1 MLQCYQQLLR
11 RSVLFATT
19 IAFTMACNK
28 PVMQTALAPEGTKIA
43 SASQKKVLL
52 IGIDGCKAAAL
63 RAATAPNIQA
73 LLPHALYSYD
83 ALTQPPT
90 WSGPGWSSMLTGVW
104 GNKHGVSD
112 NSFSGSNFSQYPMI
126 FKYIKAAKPSL
137 RTVSIVS
144 WPPINDKIIN
154 NADVTITA
162 NDNDLA
168 VKDSAVAR
176 LSTDNPD
183 VMFVDFNGVDDAG
196 HAYGFDTSVP
206 QYLQAITKIDTYVG
220 NIIDAL
226 GKRSNIDK
234 EDWLIILSTDHGG
247 NMSGHGGSSYDEQNI
262 FSIYY
267 NKNFETREI
276 KKPQTASTFVKFLQS
291 GQRAWTGNAFYNF
304 DNFLQFTVEFKMRS
318 SGLNSDPPFI
328 TNKNWGSGGNK
339 GWVINVRGQSWK
351 FNAGDGAG
359 KRVDVNA
366 DGGAPLND
374 NNWHHIAVSVNRAGQ
389 VKLYQDGLFLK
400 AGNMTGFS
408 TLDPGDPIKLIVAE
422 DITTTYGDDYGNST
436 FNIADIRLWS
446 AELDAQTILD
456 YSKCDTS
463 ITPDHP
469 FYAKLIGWWKGNE
482 GKGDVLKDFSS
493 KKTDLQLEN
502 NTPWEE
508 TGKDICGNAVS
519 SDVPKIVDIPVR
531 ILTWLNI
538 PIDPAWGLDGKLWQ

>member
-11 RSVLFATT
+11 NAMLFATT

-28 PVMQTALAPEGTKIA
+28 PIIQTAAAPGGNKTAI
-43 SASQKKVLL
+43 SSQRKVLL

-112 NSFSGSNFSQYPMI
+112 NSFSGSNFSKYPMI

-137 RTVSIVS
+137 RTISIVS
-144 WPPINDKIIN
+144 WPPINDKIIS

-168 VKDSAVAR
+168 VKDSAVAH

-196 HAYGFDTSVP
+196 HTFGFDTTVP
-206 QYLQAITKIDTYVG
+206 QYLQAITKIDDYVG
-220 NIIDAL
+220 SIIQAL
-226 GKRSNIDK
+226 GKRSNIAQ

-247 NMSGHGGSSYDEQNI
+247 IMSGHGGDSYDEQNI
-262 FSIYY
+262 FTIFY
-267 NKNFETREI
+267 NKNFEKKEV
-276 KKPQTASTFVKFLQS
+276 KKPQTASTFVKFLLA
-291 GQRAWTGNAFYNF
+291 GQRAWTDNPFYNF
-304 DNFLQFTVEFKMRS
+304 DNFTQFTVEFKVRS
-318 SGLNSDPPFI
+318 GGLKSDPPFI
-328 TNKNWGSGGNK
+328 TNKDWDSGGNK
-339 GWVINVRGQSWK
+339 GWVINVSGQSWK
-351 FNAGDGAG
+351 FNAGDGS
-359 KRVDVNA
+359 KRVDVYP
-366 DGGAPLND
+366 DGAPALND
-374 NNWHHIAVSVNRAGQ
+374 NTWHHIAVTVNRTSQ
-389 VKLYQDGLFLK
+389 VKLYQDGVFIK
-400 AGNMTGFS
+400 SGNMTGFS
-408 TLDPGDPIKLIVAE
+408 TLDPGSPVKLVIAD
-422 DITTTYGDDYGNST
+422 DITTTYVSRYGGSI

-446 AELDAQTILD
+446 AELDAQTIKD

-469 FYAKLIGWWKGNE
+469 FYARLIGWWKGNE
-482 GKGDVLKDFSS
+482 GKGAVLKDAGP
-493 KKTDLQLEN
+493 KKADLQLEN
-502 NTPWEE
+502 KAPWEE
-508 TGKDICGNAVS
+508 TGKDICGNIVT

-538 PIDPAWGLDGKLWQ
+538 PIDPAWQLDGKLWQ